1 MREVSNIIKMANND
15 RTGDEVA
22 TLKKEV
28 EYLKEKLNSVSESE
42 LLRDIETQKLKIHDL
57 KETRIGASWLFR
69 ESKISS
75 VFSIFLPLL
84 PAMFALAFARAI
96 VTDIQGQTE
105 VLHALGD
112 LGFSLAPILNM
123 APLVPL
129 IVFIVVY
136 VFGFKI
142 MILIAGISV
151 KHKILKREKNKL
163 RTLELHVR

>member
-1 MREVSNIIKMANND
+1 MTNND
-15 RTGDEVA
+15 KTEDEVA

-42 LLRDIETQKLKIHDL
+42 LLRNIETQKFKIHDIE
-57 KETRIGASWLFR
+57 ETRIGASWLFR
-69 ESKISS
+69 ESKISG
-75 VFSIFLPLL
+75 VISIFLPLL
-84 PAMFALAFARAI
+84 PAMFALSFARAI
-96 VTDIQGQTE
+96 VTDSLQGQTE
-105 VLHALGD
+105 VLHALGN

-151 KHKILKREKNKL
+151 KHNILKREKNKL
-163 RTLELHVR
+163 RLLELHVK